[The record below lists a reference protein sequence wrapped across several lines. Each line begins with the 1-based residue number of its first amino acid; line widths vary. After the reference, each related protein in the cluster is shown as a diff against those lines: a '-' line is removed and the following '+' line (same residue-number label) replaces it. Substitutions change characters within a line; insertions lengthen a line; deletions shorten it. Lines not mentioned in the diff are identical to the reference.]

1 MSLYGTFM
9 KTTLYSNNFK
19 ELEQQA
25 APLGATNPVLA
36 RGLNELISEGIV
48 WQGESTPVDNLWKT
62 CSQQRQ
68 RQKGEV
74 IPFNVQEIDGAL
86 SVGGLACGAL
96 HEFYYKDPSCSVGT
110 SIAIPTLLARNAI
123 NAYYASPTSAWDKA
137 ASGTPPFFIAWIGR
151 RSWPT
156 PFSLPQRLLSSC
168 LFIDPPNEKLTLWAI
183 ETALRSPLIKLVIA
197 DSPRLPLK
205 TTRRLSLR
213 AHANGTTALLL
224 RSLQDLSMPSSSTTK
239 WVLSPRPSYD
249 LHPTWTLTLERSKGG
264 AVPHSSWAI
273 SLEND
278 YEDRETLSLRI
289 LPRMVNTDHEEK
301 FKVQRFG

>member
-1 MSLYGTFM
+1 M
-9 KTTLYSNNFK
+9 KTILYSNTFK
-19 ELEQQA
+19 ELEEQA
-25 APLGATNPVLA
+25 SPISATSSAVT
-36 RGLNELISEGIV
+36 RSLNELISEGIV
-48 WQGESTPVDNLWKT
+48 WQGESTPVDNLWET
-62 CSQQRQ
+62 CSQPPQRQ
-68 RQKGEV
+68 RAEA
-74 IPFNVQEIDGAL
+74 IPFKVEEIDGAL

-96 HEFYYKDPSCSVGT
+96 HEFYYRDPSRNVGT
-110 SIAIPTLLARNAI
+110 SVAIPTLLARNAI
-123 NAYYASPTSAWDKA
+123 DAYYTSPTSAWDKA
-137 ASGTPPFFIAWIGR
+137 ASGAPPFFIAWIGR

-168 LFIDPPNEKLTLWAI
+168 LFIDPPNDKLTLWAI

-213 AHANGTTALLL
+213 AHTNGTTAILM

-239 WVLSPRPSYD
+239 WVLSPLPSSGI
-249 LHPTWTLTLERSKGG
+249 HPTWNLTLERSKGG
-264 AVPHSSWAI
+264 AVPNTSWAI
-273 SLEND
+273 ALEND

-289 LPRMVNTDHEEK
+289 LPRVVDTDHEER

>member
-1 MSLYGTFM
+1 MRTI
-9 KTTLYSNNFK
+9 LYSNRFK
-19 ELEQQA
+19 ELEEPA
-25 APLGATNPVLA
+25 GRSCATPPAEV
-36 RGLNELISEGIV
+36 RSLNELISEGIV

-62 CSQQRQ
+62 CSQQPHRQ
-68 RQKGEV
+68 RSEV

-96 HEFYYKDPSCSVGT
+96 HEFYYRDPSRNVETSV
-110 SIAIPTLLARNAI
+110 AIPTLLARNAI
-123 NAYYASPTSAWDKA
+123 DAYYASPTSAWDTT
-137 ASGTPPFFIAWIGR
+137 ASGEPPFFIAWIGR

-183 ETALRSPLIKLVIA
+183 ETALRSPLIKLIIA

-213 AHANGTTALLL
+213 AHANGTTAILL
-224 RSLQDLSMPSSSTTK
+224 RSLKDLSMPSSSTTK
-239 WVLSPRPSYD
+239 WVLSPLPSSD
-249 LHPTWTLTLERSKGG
+249 LHPTWNLTLERSKGG

-273 SLEND
+273 SLKND
-278 YEDRETLSLRI
+278 YEDRETLSLRV
-289 LPRMVNTDHEEK
+289 LPRVVDTDHKEK

>member
-1 MSLYGTFM
+1 M
-9 KTTLYSNNFK
+9 KTILYSNNFK
-19 ELEQQA
+19 DLEEQA
-25 APLGATNPVLA
+25 ERSSAMSPAVA
-36 RGLNELISEGIV
+36 RSLNELISNGIV
-48 WQGESTPVDNLWKT
+48 WQGESTPVDNLWEK
-62 CSQQRQ
+62 CSQPTQRG
-68 RQKGEV
+68 RNEV
-74 IPFNVQEIDGAL
+74 IPFNIEEIDGAL
-86 SVGGLACGAL
+86 AVGGLACGAL
-96 HEFYYKDPSCSVGT
+96 HEFYYKDPSRNVGT
-110 SIAIPTLLARNAI
+110 SVAIPTLLARNAI
-123 NAYYASPTSAWDKA
+123 EDYYASPRSAWDKT
-137 ASGTPPFFIAWIGR
+137 ASGAPPFFIAWIGR

-197 DSPRLPLK
+197 DAPRLPLK

-213 AHANGTTALLL
+213 AHANGTTAILL
-224 RSLQDLSMPSSSTTK
+224 RSLKDLSMPSSSTTK
-239 WVLSPRPSYD
+239 WVLSPLPSSN
-249 LHPTWTLTLERSKGG
+249 LHPTWSLTLERSKGG

-289 LPRMVNTDHEEK
+289 LPRVVDTDHEEK

>member
-1 MSLYGTFM
+1 MRTI
-9 KTTLYSNNFK
+9 LYSNRFK
-19 ELEQQA
+19 ELEEPA
-25 APLGATNPVLA
+25 GRSCATPPAEV
-36 RGLNELISEGIV
+36 RSLNELISEGIV

-62 CSQQRQ
+62 CSQQPHRQ
-68 RQKGEV
+68 RSEV

-96 HEFYYKDPSCSVGT
+96 HEFYYRDPSRNVETSV
-110 SIAIPTLLARNAI
+110 AIPTLLARNAI
-123 NAYYASPTSAWDKA
+123 DAYYASPTSAWDTT
-137 ASGTPPFFIAWIGR
+137 ASGEPPFFIAWIGR

-183 ETALRSPLIKLVIA
+183 ETALRSPLIKLIIA

-213 AHANGTTALLL
+213 AHANGTTAILL
-224 RSLQDLSMPSSSTTK
+224 RSLQDLSMPSSSATK
-239 WVLSPRPSYD
+239 WVLSPLPSSSI
-249 LHPTWTLTLERSKGG
+249 HPTWNLTLERSKGG

-273 SLEND
+273 SLKND
-278 YEDRETLSLRI
+278 YEDRETLSLRV
-289 LPRMVNTDHEEK
+289 LPRVVDTDHKEK

>member
-1 MSLYGTFM
+1 M
-9 KTTLYSNNFK
+9 KTILYSNNFK
-19 ELEQQA
+19 DLEGQSSPA
-25 APLGATNPVLA
+25 CTTSPAVA
-36 RGLNELISEGIV
+36 RSLNELISEGIV
-48 WQGESTPVDNLWKT
+48 WQGESTPVDNLWET
-62 CSQQRQ
+62 CSQRPQRQ
-68 RQKGEV
+68 QSGV
-74 IPFNVQEIDGAL
+74 IPFHVGEIDGAL

-96 HEFYYKDPSCSVGT
+96 HEFYYRDPSRNVGT
-110 SIAIPTLLARNAI
+110 SVAIPTLLARNAI
-123 NAYYASPTSAWDKA
+123 DAYYTSPTSAWDKV
-137 ASGTPPFFIAWIGR
+137 ASGAPPFFIAWIGR

-168 LFIDPPNEKLTLWAI
+168 LFIDPPNDKLTLWAI

-213 AHANGTTALLL
+213 AHTNGTTAILM

-239 WVLSPRPSYD
+239 WVLSPLPSSSI
-249 LHPTWTLTLERSKGG
+249 HPTWNLTLERSKGG
-264 AVPHSSWAI
+264 AVPNTSWAI
-273 SLEND
+273 ALEND

-289 LPRMVNTDHEEK
+289 LPRVVDTDHEER

>member
-1 MSLYGTFM
+1 M
-9 KTTLYSNNFK
+9 KTILYSNTFK
-19 ELEQQA
+19 ELEEQA
-25 APLGATNPVLA
+25 SPISATSSAVT
-36 RGLNELISEGIV
+36 RSLNELISEGIV
-48 WQGESTPVDNLWKT
+48 WQGESTPVDNLWET
-62 CSQQRQ
+62 CSQPPQRQ
-68 RQKGEV
+68 RAEA
-74 IPFNVQEIDGAL
+74 IPFKVEEIDGAL

-96 HEFYYKDPSCSVGT
+96 HEFYYRDPSRNVGT
-110 SIAIPTLLARNAI
+110 SVAIPTLLARNAI
-123 NAYYASPTSAWDKA
+123 DAYYTSPTSAWDKV
-137 ASGTPPFFIAWIGR
+137 ASDAPPFFIAWIGR

-168 LFIDPPNEKLTLWAI
+168 LFIDPPNDKLTLWAI

-213 AHANGTTALLL
+213 AHTNGTTAILM

-239 WVLSPRPSYD
+239 WVLSPLPSSSI
-249 LHPTWTLTLERSKGG
+249 HPTWNLTLERSKGG
-264 AVPHSSWAI
+264 AVPNTSWAI
-273 SLEND
+273 ALEND

-289 LPRMVNTDHEEK
+289 LPRVVDTDHEER

>member
-1 MSLYGTFM
+1 M
-9 KTTLYSNNFK
+9 KTILYSNTFK
-19 ELEQQA
+19 ELEEQSS
-25 APLGATNPVLA
+25 PISATSSAVT
-36 RGLNELISEGIV
+36 RSLNELISDGIV

-62 CSQQRQ
+62 CSQPPQRQ
-68 RQKGEV
+68 RAEA
-74 IPFNVQEIDGAL
+74 IPFKVEEIDGAL

-96 HEFYYKDPSCSVGT
+96 HEFYYRDPSRNVGT
-110 SIAIPTLLARNAI
+110 SVAIPTVLARNAI
-123 NAYYASPTSAWDKA
+123 DAYYTSPTSAWDKV
-137 ASGTPPFFIAWIGR
+137 ASGAPPFFIAWIGR

-168 LFIDPPNEKLTLWAI
+168 LFIDPPNDKLTLWAI

-213 AHANGTTALLL
+213 AHTNGTTAILM

-239 WVLSPRPSYD
+239 WVLSPLPSSGI
-249 LHPTWTLTLERSKGG
+249 HPTWNLTLERSKGG
-264 AVPHSSWAI
+264 AVPNTSWAI
-273 SLEND
+273 ALEND

-289 LPRMVNTDHEEK
+289 LPRVVDTGHEER

>member
-1 MSLYGTFM
+1 M
-9 KTTLYSNNFK
+9 KTILYSNNFK
-19 ELEQQA
+19 GLEDQTEA
-25 APLGATNPVLA
+25 SSAMSPAVT
-36 RGLNELISEGIV
+36 RSLNELISNGIV

-62 CSQQRQ
+62 CSQRNQRQ
-68 RQKGEV
+68 RSEA
-74 IPFNVQEIDGAL
+74 IPFKVDEIDGAL
-86 SVGGLACGAL
+86 AVGGLACGAL
-96 HEFYYKDPSCSVGT
+96 HEFYYRDPSRNVGT
-110 SIAIPTLLARNAI
+110 SVAIPTLLARNAI
-123 NAYYASPTSAWDKA
+123 DNYYASPTSAWDTV
-137 ASGTPPFFIAWIGR
+137 ASGAPPFFIAWIGR

-213 AHANGTTALLL
+213 AHANGTTAILL
-224 RSLQDLSMPSSSTTK
+224 RSLHDLSMPSSSATK
-239 WVLSPRPSYD
+239 WVLSPLPSSGI
-249 LHPTWTLTLERSKGG
+249 HPTWNLTLERSKGG
-264 AVPHSSWAI
+264 AVPNTSWVI

-278 YEDRETLSLRI
+278 YEDRETLSLRV
-289 LPRMVNTDHEEK
+289 LPRVVDTDHEER